1 MKYSTVLSAAAL
13 ASSAIAED
21 IAFYIKSD
29 NELNGN
35 GIYNTHEGAGI
46 NYWFASTSSSTT
58 GPLVYDAE
66 AGTITEDLSENFN
79 PYFDL
84 VGSFVAQSVLGPNAK
99 LTFDDEGVLSING
112 TSKLYACNNVN
123 DPYMYSTS
131 SRAIIYG
138 DAPNDACLP
147 IELVKKA
154 YSDASESSS
163 AAPSTTSHSSSSFT
177 TIVPPFQNTTSFE
190 TETTFSTETHTITSC
205 SDNACHTST
214 EPEISSFAGAANAMT
229 PSVFGAAALAAAAL
243 LI

>member
-13 ASSAIAED
+13 ASSSIAED

-58 GPLVYDAE
+58 GPLTYDAE
-66 AGTITEDLSENFN
+66 AGTITQALTESISV
-79 PYFDL
+79 YFDIL
-84 VGSFVAQSVLGPNAK
+84 GSNVAQSVVGPNAE

-112 TSKLYACNNVN
+112 TSTLYACNNVN
-123 DPYMYSTS
+123 DPYRYSES

-154 YSDASESSS
+154 YGGASGSSS
-163 AAPSTTSHSSSSFT
+163 AAPSA
-177 TIVPPFQNTTSFE
+177 TIVPSSTFKTD
-190 TETTFSTETHTITSC
+190 TTFSTQTQTITSC
-205 SDNACHTST
+205 SDNACHTSS
-214 EPEISSFAGAANAMT
+214 EQEISTFTGAAKAMS
-229 PSVFGAAALAAAAL
+229 PSVLGAAALAAAAL
-243 LI
+243 II

>member
-147 IELVKKA
+147 IQLVKKA
-154 YSDASESSS
+154 YSDASESASES
-163 AAPSTTSHSSSSFT
+163 ASVTSTT
-177 TIVPPFQNTTSFE
+177 E
-190 TETTFSTETHTITSC
+190 TQSTFSTVTSTLTSC
-205 SDNACHTST
+205 SDNACTDIST
-214 EPEISSFAGAANAMT
+214 YNGGANNAAV
-229 PSVFGAAALAAAAL
+229 PVFGAAVAAGLAL
-243 LI
+243 LM